1 MATARAADGTEISY
15 RVFGAADGE
24 PLVLI
29 MGLGADR
36 WGWVRQW
43 PSLRR
48 RFRLLALDN
57 RGSGASGVPDGPYD
71 LEVMA
76 ADVIAV
82 MDAEG
87 IGSAHVMGA
96 SLGGVLAQIIAIR
109 HPGRVRSLVLACT
122 ACRMKSWRRALFTEW
137 IEIAQ
142 AEGSHALAR
151 ENIRWVVAARHLRRL
166 WPISPVVAPL
176 IIRAPVPGVVA
187 QLQALV
193 DAPEAVGGFLGEIS
207 VPTFVIVGSQD
218 ILTPVADS
226 EELVEA
232 IPDAR
237 LEVISSAAHGFMVMR
252 AGRYN
257 DAVAGFYDEIRGS

>member
-1 MATARAADGTEISY
+1 MATARAADGTGISY
-15 RVFGAADGE
+15 RVFGPTHGE

-43 PSLRR
+43 PALRR
-48 RFRLLALDN
+48 RFRLVALDN
-57 RGSGASGVPDGPYD
+57 RGSGGSGVPDGPYD

-76 ADVIAV
+76 ADVVAV

-109 HPGRVRSLVLACT
+109 HPERVRSLVLACT

-137 IEIAQ
+137 IEIART
-142 AEGSHALAR
+142 EGSRALAQ

-193 DAPEAVGGFLGEIS
+193 DAPEAVGGFLGEIH

-232 IPDAR
+232 IPEAR

-257 DAVAGFYDEIRGS
+257 DAVGGFYDEIIGS